1 MVAISNPEQVN
12 QPGTYWYHSH
22 ERGQYPDGLRGPL
35 IAHDPE
41 DPYKD
46 LYDEEIVITLSD
58 WYHDLMHNL
67 LAEFIN
73 IANPSGAEPVPQ
85 AALFNDTQNLTVSVQ
100 PAKTYLFR
108 LINMGA
114 FAAQYVWFE
123 GHTMRIVEVDGVY
136 TEPMDAD
143 MIYLTAAQRY
153 SVLVTA
159 KDDTNS
165 NFAFVGSMDQDLF
178 DAVPEGLDPNV
189 TGWLAYDDTKELS
202 APKEVATF
210 EPFDDFALVPYDK
223 EELFDHVD
231 RSITLDLKMDNL
243 NDGAN

>member
-1 MVAISNPEQVN
+1 
-12 QPGTYWYHSH
+12 
-22 ERGQYPDGLRGPL
+22 
-35 IAHDPE
+35 
-41 DPYKD
+41 
-46 LYDEEIVITLSD
+46 
-58 WYHDLMHNL
+58 MHNL

-85 AALFNDTQNLTVSVQ
+85 AALLNDTQNLTVSIQ
-100 PAKTYLFR
+100 PGKTYLFR
-108 LINMGA
+108 MVNMGA

-123 GHTMRIVEVDGVY
+123 EHTMRVVEVDGVY
-136 TEPMDAD
+136 TEPIDAD

-159 KDDTNS
+159 KNDTNS

-178 DAVPEGLDPNV
+178 DAVPEGLNPNV
-189 TGWLAYDDTKELS
+189 TGWLVYDDTKELP
-202 APKEVATF
+202 APKEVAEF
-210 EPFDDFALVPYDK
+210 EPFDDFDLVPYDK
-223 EELFDHVD
+223 EELLDHVD

>member
-1 MVAISNPEQVN
+1 
-12 QPGTYWYHSH
+12 
-22 ERGQYPDGLRGPL
+22 
-35 IAHDPE
+35 
-41 DPYKD
+41 
-46 LYDEEIVITLSD
+46 
-58 WYHDLMHNL
+58 MHNL

-85 AALFNDTQNLTVSVQ
+85 AALLNDTQNLTVSIQ
-100 PAKTYLFR
+100 PGKTYLFR
-108 LINMGA
+108 LIKMGA
-114 FAAQYVWFE
+114 FAAQYLWFE
-123 GHTMRIVEVDGVY
+123 EHTMRIVEVDGIY

-159 KDDTNS
+159 KNDTNS

-178 DAVPEGLDPNV
+178 DVVPEGLNPNV
-189 TGWLAYDDTKELS
+189 TGWLVYDDTKDMP
-202 APKEVATF
+202 AAKEVPTF

-243 NDGAN
+243 YDGAN